1 MVVHDCENC
10 LYENYL
16 TSDDPC
22 ATCSEILHGS
32 YSQFT
37 IKPSLQ
43 PTVTFRCPF
52 CGQKQ
57 TWGPFRDEGVHAY
70 TSDGE
75 EIDAGQRTNV
85 NADGTQH
92 HCPEANE

>member
-1 MVVHDCENC
+1 
-10 LYENYL
+10 
-16 TSDDPC
+16 
-22 ATCSEILHGS
+22 
-32 YSQFT
+32 
-37 IKPSLQ
+37 
-43 PTVTFRCPF
+43 VTFRCPF

-92 HCPEANE
+92 HCKAGESFKLCEEEGRPWGRMIDDGGDE